1 MHDSYTRHACGI
13 RTTTPTRA
21 SRLIDAAVFAA
32 GWVALG
38 AKVAT
43 LIF

>member
-1 MHDSYTRHACGI
+1 MNDSYTRAACGI

-32 GWVALG
+32 GWAILI
-38 AKVAT
+38 AKVAS
-43 LIF
+43 FF